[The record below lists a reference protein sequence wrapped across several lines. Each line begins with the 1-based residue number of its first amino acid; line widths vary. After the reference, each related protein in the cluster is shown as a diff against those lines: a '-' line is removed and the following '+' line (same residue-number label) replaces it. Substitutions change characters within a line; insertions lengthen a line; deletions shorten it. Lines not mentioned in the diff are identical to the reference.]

1 MEAKDSE
8 QPEKLTESTET
19 SNTDPK
25 FSQILVPSEK
35 TDEADENS
43 EEESNEVL
51 EAKTIYVLM
60 SKQFRLSR
68 NARAQWYLSHLRG
81 ELQVIIVPLAWKKY
95 ASKKNR
101 GRNLFWGRS

>member
-1 MEAKDSE
+1 MDVKDSE
-8 QPEKLTESTET
+8 ESEKMADSAEI
-19 SNTDPK
+19 SNTELN
-25 FSQILVPSEK
+25 FSQALVPVEK
-35 TDEADENS
+35 NDEVDDNS

-81 ELQVIIVPLAWKKY
+81 ELQVGIILELEFY
-95 ASKKNR
+95 
-101 GRNLFWGRS
+101 FYI